1 MNQSDRDLTRLLLEA
16 RVHHTRIMIE
26 PLPVGR
32 IVMGSDGTI
41 ETMDAWTEQLLDF
54 QSEDV
59 RGRSF
64 ARVFPELAVYLFELM
79 TARKFGSLGRT
90 NIRTRSGKS
99 LAVEVALAPAME
111 PFKFVC
117 ELIFTTEL

>member
-1 MNQSDRDLTRLLLEA
+1 MNETDRELTRLLLEA
-16 RVHHTRIMIE
+16 RVHHTRITIE

-32 IVMGSDGTI
+32 IIMGVDGTI
-41 ETMDAWTEQLLDF
+41 EAMDPWTEQLLDF
-54 QSEDV
+54 QNDDV

-79 TARKFGSLGRT
+79 AARKFGSLGRT

-99 LAVEVALAPAME
+99 LAVEVALAPAIE
-111 PFKFVC
+111 PLKFVC